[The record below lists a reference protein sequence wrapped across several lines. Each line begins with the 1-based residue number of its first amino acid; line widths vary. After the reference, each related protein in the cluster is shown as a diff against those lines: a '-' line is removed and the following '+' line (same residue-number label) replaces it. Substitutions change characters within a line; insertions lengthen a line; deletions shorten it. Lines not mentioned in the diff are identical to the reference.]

1 MLHGVITFIENP
13 YIELLVPNPLSVM
26 YARNVSI
33 TTKIVSNSNGI
44 VNMLENVIIIHI
56 FESGDSVI
64 IPFTVEDASQQ
75 IFDFPLGPASITT
88 AGTYNTGKDTTFI
101 VCMLALAIFVL
112 SCT

>member
-33 TTKIVSNSNGI
+33 TTKIVLNSNGI
-44 VNMLENVIIIHI
+44 VNMLEEYIIEHI
-56 FESGDSVI
+56 FDSVI
-64 IPFTVEDASQQ
+64 IREIPITVEDTSQQ